1 MPKVGVVMDSIE
13 SINLKK
19 DSTLAM
25 IRAVQLRGWSVH
37 YMEQSDLYFREDR
50 PWAFTRRLNLAPEVI
65 ADLQSALSNPLW
77 YELQGTVTEPLGEF
91 DIILMRKDP
100 PFDLEYVYT
109 TYLLERAEQ
118 EGALVVNRPQSLR
131 DCNEKFF
138 ATEFPECTPPLVIS
152 RRDDVLREF
161 HREQGDV
168 IFKPLD
174 GMGGES
180 IFRVSKGDPNLSVVI
195 ETLTRH
201 GSRQIMGQK
210 YIPEIADGD
219 KRILMIGGQAL
230 PYALARI
237 PAAGEARGNLA
248 AGGRGVGRELTPRDR
263 WICDQVGP
271 KLEEKGLL
279 FVGIDIIGDY
289 LTEVNVTCPTCVR
302 ELDAAFDLDIAGQLM
317 DAIERR
323 L

>member
-168 IFKPLD
+168 IFKPLGARRRLPRLD
-174 GMGGES
+174 HDVALEEHVGQ
-180 IFRVSKGDPNLSVVI
+180 PVVL
-195 ETLTRH
+195 E
-201 GSRQIMGQK
+201 
-210 YIPEIADGD
+210 
-219 KRILMIGGQAL
+219 
-230 PYALARI
+230 
-237 PAAGEARGNLA
+237 
-248 AGGRGVGRELTPRDR
+248 RGVGAKLIAARHRADNLVPGELNAVDLTGVHPLDELAEADR
-263 WICDQVGP
+263 GCS
-271 KLEEKGLL
+271 GL
-279 FVGIDIIGDY
+279 
-289 LTEVNVTCPTCVR
+289 
-302 ELDAAFDLDIAGQLM
+302 
-317 DAIERR
+317 
-323 L
+323 